1 MIALA
6 ADIRPRVCAQIENA
20 DRCPLSPHKR
30 RKSGH
35 FLTAALC
42 QKATK
47 CEGAKSE
54 LFDHLISERKQHW
67 WYLNSKRL
75 GGLEVDHQL
84 ELDRHLNG
92 KLARLLAA
100 QDTVRIG
107 GGAPIVIAQVIS
119 VG

>member
-1 MIALA
+1 MCFSIPRKTLRLA
-6 ADIRPRVCAQIENA
+6 GREHGRAI
-20 DRCPLSPHKR
+20 PL
-30 RKSGH
+30 G
-35 FLTAALC
+35 
-42 QKATK
+42 TK
-47 CEGAKSE
+47 CDAAKSE

-84 ELDRHLNG
+84 ELDRHLNW

-107 GGAPIVIAQVIS
+107 GGAPTVIAPVIS